1 MRHSTS
7 TTLGRLVSALLV
19 TSIKVAAES
28 SERNSAF
35 MAEREEAARW
45 ERRRTAVFDT
55 IDRAL
60 MADHSRHYV
69 SNASKSRQ
77 AARLRDDATQHSQR
91 RSEALMRMTEE
102 QASRFERYGTC

>member
-7 TTLGRLVSALLV
+7 TTLGRLLGSLIV
-19 TSIKVAAES
+19 TTIQVASES

-35 MAEREEAARW
+35 MAERKEATDW
-45 ERRRTAVFDT
+45 ENRRQAVFDT

-60 MADHSRHYV
+60 MTDHSKHYV
-69 SNASKSRQ
+69 SNATKTMM
-77 AARLRDDATQHSQR
+77 AARLRADATQHSQR
-91 RSEALMRMTEE
+91 RSEALMRMTED